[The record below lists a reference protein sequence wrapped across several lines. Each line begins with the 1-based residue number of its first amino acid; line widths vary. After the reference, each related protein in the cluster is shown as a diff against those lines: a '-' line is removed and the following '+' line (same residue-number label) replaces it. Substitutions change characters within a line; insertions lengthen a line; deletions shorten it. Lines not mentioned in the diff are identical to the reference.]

1 MNLIEDLRW
10 RGLVAQSTD
19 EAALLESLKKP
30 ITLYIGF
37 DPTAPSLHVGN
48 LVVLLVL
55 RRFQLAGH
63 NPIALVGGATGLV
76 GDPSGR
82 NDERTLNSSEVVEEW
97 VSRIRKQVSA
107 FLDFDAKTNPALVV
121 NNLDWTSP
129 LSAIEFLRDIGKHFS
144 VNQMLAK
151 DSVSSRLEAGGISYT
166 EFSYQ
171 VLQAYDYLELFR
183 RNNCTLQLG
192 GSDQWGNIVAGLDLI
207 RRVEQG
213 SAHALTVPLLAK
225 ADGTKFGKTA
235 GGSVWLDPEMTSPY
249 AFFQFWLNTEDKD
262 VINFLKVFSFLSHE
276 DIEALDIAHTANPGL
291 REAHRALARE
301 LTTLVHGADTTSRV
315 EAAARALFG
324 QGELSELDEKTLA
337 GALAELPRTV
347 ISKDAQI
354 PTWVDLLASTG
365 VVDSKSAA
373 RRIVKEGGAYLNN
386 VKICAT
392 LFYDAARGI
401 VKEGGAY
408 LNNVKI
414 SGEDFAPQKSD
425 FLCGKYAIL
434 RKGKRDLACVELV

>member
-1 MNLIEDLRW
+1 MNLLEDLRW
-10 RGLVAQSTD
+10 RGLLAQSTD
-19 EAALLESLKKP
+19 EAALLEALRKP
-30 ITLYIGF
+30 ITLYVGF

-63 NPIALVGGATGLV
+63 TPIALVGGATGLV
-76 GDPSGR
+76 GDPSGK
-82 NDERTLNSSEVVEEW
+82 NEERTLNSTEIVEGW
-97 VSRIRKQVSA
+97 VNRIRTQVSA
-107 FLDFDAKTNPALVV
+107 FLDFSEAKNKAIVV

-144 VNQMLAK
+144 VNQMLSK
-151 DSVSSRLEAGGISYT
+151 DSVSARLEAGGISYT

-171 VLQAYDYLELFR
+171 VLQSYDFLELYR

-213 SAHALTVPLLAK
+213 SGHALTVPLLTK

-235 GGSVWLDPEMTSPY
+235 GGSVWLDPAMTSPY
-249 AFFQFWLNTEDKD
+249 AFFQYWLNTDDKD
-262 VINFLKVFSFLSHE
+262 VINFLKVFSFKSHE
-276 DIEALDIAHTANPGL
+276 EITALENAHKENPGL

-301 LTTLVHGADTTSRV
+301 LTALVHSQATTDRV
-315 EAAARALFG
+315 EAAAKALFG
-324 QGELSELDEKTLA
+324 QGDLTELDEETLA
-337 GALAELPRTV
+337 GALAELPRTTV
-347 ISKDAQI
+347 SKNDAI
-354 PTWVDLLASTG
+354 PTWVDLLAATG

-386 VKICAT
+386 
-392 LFYDAARGI
+392 
-401 VKEGGAY
+401 E
-408 LNNVKI
+408 KI

-425 FLCGKYAIL
+425 FLCGKYAVL
-434 RKGKRDLACVELV
+434 RKGKRDLAAVELI

>member
-10 RGLVAQSTD
+10 RGLLAQSTD
-19 EAALLESLKKP
+19 EAVLLEALKKP
-30 ITLYIGF
+30 TTLYVGF
-37 DPTAPSLHVGN
+37 DPTAPSLHAGN

-76 GDPSGR
+76 GDPSGK
-82 NDERTLNSSEVVEEW
+82 NEERTLNSTDIVEAW

-107 FLDFDAKTNPALVV
+107 FLDFDAPKNPAQVV

-144 VNQMLAK
+144 VNQMLSK
-151 DSVSSRLEAGGISYT
+151 DSVSARLEGGGISYT

-171 VLQAYDYLELFR
+171 VLQSYDFLELYR
-183 RNNCTLQLG
+183 RNNCTLQVG

-213 SAHALTVPLLAK
+213 SGHALTVPLLMK

-249 AFFQFWLNTEDKD
+249 AFFQFWLNSDDKD
-262 VINFLKVFSFLSHE
+262 VINFLKVFSFKSHE
-276 DIEALDIAHTANPGL
+276 EIMELEKSHNENPGL

-301 LTTLVHGADTTSRV
+301 LTSLVHSEETTQRV

-324 QGELSELDEKTLA
+324 QGELSELDEATLSS
-337 GALAELPRTV
+337 ALAELPRTT
-347 ISKDAQI
+347 ISAQEEI
-354 PTWVDLLASTG
+354 PTWVDLLAATG

-386 VKICAT
+386 
-392 LFYDAARGI
+392 
-401 VKEGGAY
+401 E
-408 LNNVKI
+408 KI
-414 SGEDFAPQKSD
+414 SGEDFRLEKSH
-425 FLCGKYAIL
+425 FLCGKYAVL
-434 RKGKRDLACVELV
+434 RKGKRDLAAVELL

>member
-1 MNLIEDLRW
+1 MNLFEDLRW
-10 RGLVAQSTD
+10 RGLIAQSTD
-19 EAALLESLKKP
+19 EKALTEALKKP
-30 ITLYIGF
+30 LTLYVGF

-48 LVVLLVL
+48 LGVLLVL

-82 NDERTLNSSEVVEEW
+82 NDERTLNSNEVVEGW
-97 VSRIRKQVSA
+97 VKGYRKQVSA
-107 FLDFDAKTNPALVV
+107 FLDFDTKVNPAIVV
-121 NNLDWTSP
+121 NNLDWTAP

-144 VNQMLAK
+144 VNQMLSK
-151 DSVSSRLEAGGISYT
+151 ESVSARLEAGGISYT

-171 VLQAYDYLELFR
+171 VLQSYDYLELFR

-207 RRVEQG
+207 RRVESG

-225 ADGTKFGKTA
+225 SDGSKFGKTA
-235 GGSVWLDPEMTSPY
+235 GGSIWLDPSMTSPY

-276 DIEALDIAHTANPGL
+276 EISLLAKSHEENPGL
-291 REAHRALARE
+291 REAHRELARG
-301 LTTLVHGADTTSRV
+301 LTTLVHGGETTNRV

-324 QGELSELDEKTLA
+324 QGELKELDEATLA
-337 GALAELPRTV
+337 SALAELPRVT
-347 ISKDAQI
+347 ITSDQEI
-354 PTWVDLLASTG
+354 PTWVDLLAATG

-373 RRIVKEGGAYLNN
+373 RRVVKDGGAYLNN
-386 VKICAT
+386 EKVT
-392 LFYDAARGI
+392 
-401 VKEGGAY
+401 
-408 LNNVKI
+408 
-414 SGEDFAPQKSD
+414 SEDYVPTKD
-425 FLCGKYAIL
+425 EFLCGKYAVL
-434 RKGKRDLACVELV
+434 RKGKRDLAAVELI

>member
-19 EAALLESLKKP
+19 EKALVEALKKP

-82 NDERTLNSSEVVEEW
+82 NDERTLNSSDAVEGW
-97 VSRIRKQVSA
+97 VQGIRKQVSA
-107 FLDFDAKTNPALVV
+107 FLDFDTPTNPAIVV
-121 NNLDWTSP
+121 NNLDWTAR

-144 VNQMLAK
+144 VNQMLSK
-151 DSVSSRLEAGGISYT
+151 DSVAARLEAGGISYT

-171 VLQAYDYLELFR
+171 VLQSYDFLELFR
-183 RNNCTLQLG
+183 RNSCTLQLG

-207 RRVEQG
+207 RRVESG
-213 SAHALTVPLLAK
+213 SGHALTVPLLAK
-225 ADGTKFGKTA
+225 SDGSKFGKTA
-235 GGSVWLDPEMTSPY
+235 GGSIWLDPAMTSPY

-262 VINFLKVFSFLSHE
+262 IISFIKVFSFKSHAE
-276 DIEALDIAHTANPGL
+276 ISALEKSHSENPGL
-291 REAHRALARE
+291 RGAHRELARE
-301 LTTLVHGADTTSRV
+301 LTSLVHGADTTARV
-315 EAAARALFG
+315 ESAAKALFG
-324 QGELSELDEKTLA
+324 QGDLTELDEATLA
-337 GALAELPRTV
+337 SALAELPRTT
-347 ISKDAQI
+347 ISKTQEI
-354 PTWVDLLASTG
+354 PSWVDLLAATG

-373 RRIVKEGGAYLNN
+373 RRVIKDGGAYLNN
-386 VKICAT
+386 EKI
-392 LFYDAARGI
+392 
-401 VKEGGAY
+401 V
-408 LNNVKI
+408 
-414 SGEDFAPQKSD
+414 SEDYAPTKSE
-425 FLCGKYAIL
+425 FLCGKYAVL
-434 RKGKRDLACVELV
+434 RKGKRDLAAVELI

>member
-1 MNLIEDLRW
+1 
-10 RGLVAQSTD
+10 
-19 EAALLESLKKP
+19 LLESLKKP
-30 ITLYIGF
+30 ITLYGGF

-63 NPIALVGGATGLV
+63 TPIALVGGATGLV
-76 GDPSGR
+76 GDPSGK
-82 NDERTLNSSEVVEEW
+82 NEERTLNSTEIVEGW
-97 VSRIRKQVSA
+97 VNRIRTQVSA
-107 FLDFDAKTNPALVV
+107 FLDFSEARNKAIVV

-144 VNQMLAK
+144 VNQMLSK
-151 DSVSSRLEAGGISYT
+151 DSVSARLEAGGISYT

-171 VLQAYDYLELFR
+171 VLQSYDFLELYR

-213 SAHALTVPLLAK
+213 SGHALTVPLLTK

-235 GGSVWLDPEMTSPY
+235 GGSVWLDPAMTSPY
-249 AFFQFWLNTEDKD
+249 AFFQYWLNTDDKD
-262 VINFLKVFSFLSHE
+262 VINFLKVFSFKSHE
-276 DIEALDIAHTANPGL
+276 EITALEIAHKENPGL

-301 LTTLVHGADTTSRV
+301 LTALVHSQATTDRV
-315 EAAARALFG
+315 EAAAKALFG
-324 QGELSELDEKTLA
+324 QGDLTELDEETLA
-337 GALAELPRTV
+337 GALAELPRTTV
-347 ISKDAQI
+347 AKNEAI
-354 PTWVDLLASTG
+354 PTWVDLLAATG

-386 VKICAT
+386 
-392 LFYDAARGI
+392 
-401 VKEGGAY
+401 E
-408 LNNVKI
+408 KI

-425 FLCGKYAIL
+425 FLCGKYAVL
-434 RKGKRDLACVELV
+434 RKGKRDLAAVELI

>member
-1 MNLIEDLRW
+1 MNLLEDLRW
-10 RGLVAQSTD
+10 RGLLAQSTD
-19 EAALLESLKKP
+19 ESALLEALKKP
-30 ITLYIGF
+30 ITLYVGF

-63 NPIALVGGATGLV
+63 KPIALVGGATGLV
-76 GDPSGR
+76 GDPSGK
-82 NDERTLNSSEVVEEW
+82 NEERTLNSSEIVEGW
-97 VSRIRKQVSA
+97 VNRIRTQVSA
-107 FLDFDAKTNPALVV
+107 FLDFSIAKNQAIVV

-151 DSVSSRLEAGGISYT
+151 DSVSARLEAGGISYT

-171 VLQAYDYLELFR
+171 VLQSYDFLELFR

-207 RRVEQG
+207 RRVEGG
-213 SAHALTVPLLAK
+213 SGHALTVPLLTK

-249 AFFQFWLNTEDKD
+249 AFFQYWLNTDDKD
-262 VINFLKVFSFLSHE
+262 VINFLKVFSFKSHE
-276 DIEALDIAHTANPGL
+276 EITEIENLHNANPGL

-301 LTTLVHGADTTSRV
+301 LTSLVHTEQTTNRV
-315 EAAARALFG
+315 EAAAKALFG
-324 QGELSELDEKTLA
+324 QGDLAELDEATLTS
-337 GALAELPRTV
+337 ALAELPRTT
-347 ISKDAQI
+347 IPKDQPI
-354 PTWVDLLASTG
+354 PTWVDLLAATG

-386 VKICAT
+386 
-392 LFYDAARGI
+392 
-401 VKEGGAY
+401 E
-408 LNNVKI
+408 KI

-434 RKGKRDLACVELV
+434 RKGKRDLAAVELV

>member
-10 RGLVAQSTD
+10 RGLIAQSTD
-19 EAALLESLKKP
+19 EKALVEALKKP
-30 ITLYIGF
+30 VTLYIGF
-37 DPTAPSLHVGN
+37 DPTAASLHVGN

-82 NDERTLNSSEVVEEW
+82 NDERTLNSSEIVEGW
-97 VSRIRKQVSA
+97 VMGIRKQVAA
-107 FLDFDAKTNPALVV
+107 FLDFDTKVNPAVVV
-121 NNLDWTSP
+121 NNLDWTAP

-151 DSVSSRLEAGGISYT
+151 ESVSARLEAGGISYT

-171 VLQAYDYLELFR
+171 VLQSYDFLELFR

-207 RRVEQG
+207 RRVESSSG
-213 SAHALTVPLLAK
+213 HALTVPLLAK
-225 ADGTKFGKTA
+225 SDGSKFGKTA
-235 GGSVWLDPEMTSPY
+235 GGSIWLDPTMTSPY

-262 VINFLKVFSFLSHE
+262 VINFLKVFSFKSHE
-276 DIEALDIAHTANPGL
+276 DISEIEKSHNENPGA
-291 REAHRALARE
+291 RYAHRELARE
-301 LTTLVHGADTTSRV
+301 LTSLVHGENTTIRV

-324 QGELSELDEKTLA
+324 QGDLSELDEATLA
-337 GALAELPRTV
+337 SALAELPRTV
-347 ISKDAQI
+347 ISKDQEF
-354 PTWVDLLASTG
+354 PTWVDLLAETG

-373 RRIVKEGGAYLNN
+373 RRVIKDGGAYLNN
-386 VKICAT
+386 EKV
-392 LFYDAARGI
+392 
-401 VKEGGAY
+401 VSE
-408 LNNVKI
+408 
-414 SGEDFAPQKSD
+414 EFALTKSS
-425 FLCGKYAIL
+425 FLCGKYAVL
-434 RKGKRDLACVELV
+434 RKGKRDLAAVELV